1 MPRGGKRT
9 FDVDVALERAVELFA
24 RQGYE
29 GTSIAELTAAMGI
42 NPPSLYAAFGNKRH
56 LFDLVVERY
65 GEHRHAYLEDVLGQP
80 TAQLAARRLL
90 VGAVEHDT
98 QLGQPPGCLTV
109 QGCLTCGSENGD
121 VAAQLADVR
130 RSTQE
135 AMQRRLEQGVADG
148 DLPED
153 IDSAGLARYLSTVAQ
168 GISVQASGGASREQL
183 LDVAETALRA
193 VPEPAR
199 RRRRASAAA

>member
-9 FDVDVALERAVELFA
+9 FDADVALERAVELFA

-42 NPPSLYAAFGNKRH
+42 SPPSLYSAFGNKRH
-56 LFDLVVERY
+56 LFDLAVERY
-65 GEHRHAYLEDVLGQP
+65 REHRRPYLEDVLGQP

-90 VGAVEHDT
+90 VGAAEHDT
-98 QLGQPPGCLTV
+98 QRGQPPGCLTV
-109 QGCLTCGSENGD
+109 QGCLACSSESED
-121 VAAQLADVR
+121 VARQLADVR
-130 RSTQE
+130 RSTQA
-135 AMQRRLEQGVADG
+135 AMQRRLEQGVAEG
-148 DLPED
+148 DLPESV
-153 IDSAGLARYLSTVAQ
+153 DSAGLARYLSTVAQ
-168 GISVQASGGASREQL
+168 GISVQASGGATREQL

-199 RRRRASAAA
+199 PRRRARAAA